1 MNECLTR
8 FLHLKDMESLGV
20 DGALISEVKMINKRV
35 LEFNPRSQVHWCGG
49 HRTALV
55 SNDALKQS
63 EVHMM
68 IDTVCVKLHDLVNVS
83 PKFEDLFKRSQE
95 QIQETNQFKNKKPV
109 VMSEHPMHHWESS
122 LRFYWKME
130 KLFLSAENFLQK

>member
-1 MNECLTR
+1 M
-8 FLHLKDMESLGV
+8 
-20 DGALISEVKMINKRV
+20 
-35 LEFNPRSQVHWCGG
+35 WG

-68 IDTVCVKLHDLVNVS
+68 IHTVCVKLHDLVNVS
-83 PKFEDLFKRSQE
+83 PKFEDLFKRSQK
-95 QIQETNQFKNKKPV
+95 QTQQANQFKNKKPV
-109 VMSEHPMHHWESS
+109 VMSQHPMHHWESS

-130 KLFLSAENFLQK
+130 KLFLSAEHFLQK

>member
-1 MNECLTR
+1 
-8 FLHLKDMESLGV
+8 MESLGV

-35 LEFNPRSQVHWCGG
+35 LEFNPRCQVHWCGG

-55 SNDALKQS
+55 FNDALKQS

-68 IDTVCVKLHDLVNVS
+68 IHTVCVKLHDLVNVS
-83 PKFEDLFKRSQE
+83 PKFEDLSKRSQE
-95 QIQETNQFKNKKPV
+95 QTQEANQFKNKKPV
-109 VMSEHPMHHWESS
+109 VMSQHPMHRRESS
-122 LRFYWKME
+122 LRFYWKRE